1 MFSLSLSLSRKYS
14 RKLGYDSHHGD
25 TREIERRGSEGQH
38 RAARGVPFPPELPP
52 HPQPLSGRRCPSPP
66 PPAPP
71 SPRFRL
77 RLQDVM
83 RDRGDK
89 LPGVGLPRHEQRP
102 RGQGLQRA
110 PWPKELA
117 EAKVQIGRDL
127 DLGARNHRPSRS
139 SGHAESRAHRLVD
152 EQQAPQRVPGV
163 RVRSELPRGPAPARA
178 LVAGGE
184 GAGRPV
190 DVKVAER
197 RRAPRAALEPEEDRL
212 VAVRAGAAVILLVV
226 GEEEPA
232 PAAVGAA
239 VGDVAR
245 GRDGREVGGGRVG
258 GRGGRRRRRRPREQ
272 CCPSSGSGSRPRM
285 LALFGVPL
293 RVRA

>member
-1 MFSLSLSLSRKYS
+1 
-14 RKLGYDSHHGD
+14 
-25 TREIERRGSEGQH
+25 
-38 RAARGVPFPPELPP
+38 
-52 HPQPLSGRRCPSPP
+52 
-66 PPAPP
+66 
-71 SPRFRL
+71 
-77 RLQDVM
+77 M

-245 GRDGREVGGGRVG
+245 GRDGREGGVGWGAEEGDGDDGDLENNAARAAEAG
-258 GRGGRRRRRRPREQ
+258 AGLECWPCLACPCGCAHEYDTTRAATSESFGSSRGAERHRRGGMELSRSPRSPGKEREKE
-272 CCPSSGSGSRPRM
+272 SNSAEKKKG
-285 LALFGVPL
+285 
-293 RVRA
+293 